1 MALYVVKENQEL
13 LWNVINNNAFVQQY
27 FTKVGPEKKHE
38 WFRNIIENFYEQN
51 KHNQLTVSDLHN
63 INRSTIAYMIENI
76 RLQESQN
83 IPSYNDP
90 NTSRFQANG
99 IYTPPVI
106 PDNRQQQYASEFD
119 HRQKEYQQ
127 MIEKKPP
134 AEIDFSEKNNKD
146 TAISNMDELMK
157 QHIQEREK
165 ELQIYKPESL
175 SNNIQIDNS
184 ANIQIEVEEINT
196 QINDDD
202 IKKNKKTVSWSNEVE
217 KETIHIDYKEKYDEL
232 IEKYK
237 VVEDNLKKMTQFLTE
252 TTEKYNS
259 IENRMNN
266 LQKNYIEREKYD
278 ELVKKIVILETKY
291 DNHSSKNKDLNNKF
305 DSMEMNMNLFT
316 KIIEKIN
323 DSNKPKPVTA
333 DINQDISEE
342 KNSETSN

>member
-38 WFRNIIENFYEQN
+38 WFRNKIENFYEQN

-76 RLQESQN
+76 RLQESEN
-83 IPSYNDP
+83 IPSYNDL

-106 PDNRQQQYASEFD
+106 PDNRQQQYASQYD
-119 HRQKEYQQ
+119 QRQKEYQQ
-127 MIEKKPP
+127 MVEKKPP
-134 AEIDFSEKNNKD
+134 AEINFSEKNDKD
-146 TAISNMDELMK
+146 TAIPNMDKLMK
-157 QHIQEREK
+157 QHIQERER

-196 QINDDD
+196 QNIDDD
-202 IKKNKKTVSWSNEVE
+202 VKKNKKTVSWSNEVE
-217 KETIHIDYKEKYDEL
+217 KETNHIDYKEKYDEL

-237 VVEDNLKKMTQFLTE
+237 VVENNLKNMTIFLTE
-252 TTEKYNS
+252 TSEKYTS
-259 IENRMNN
+259 IENKLTN
-266 LQKNYIEREKYD
+266 LEKNYIEKEKYD
-278 ELVKKIVILETKY
+278 EIVKKIIILETKH
-291 DNHSSKNKDLNNKF
+291 DNHSSKNKDMNNKI

-323 DSNKPKPVTA
+323 DSKTLKPEIIG
-333 DINQDISEE
+333 DNQDISEE